1 MKKMGKIISAAA
13 AAAVCCSMVSGMAV
27 AAEEYTYDNGTAVI
41 AEMNAADPIW
51 TECKTLSG
59 GKYSSAYVKMAQ
71 SYSKKKA
78 TKAVTY
84 GKSRTKSF
92 LNKLEKAA
100 NAKEPNVS
108 IALISKDTVIA
119 SAVKGNKAKVVMYMP
134 SGDMNVSLAIYT
146 DSKTMTMLSPETKMK
161 ITQEIP
167 EGTDSAEAAGADISG
182 ILSDSGITDSTKGKV
197 FKFTN
202 NGKNYV
208 YEEFETAEGGKMGV
222 LFDSSNKP
230 IAMLDD
236 TGVYCCT
243 FSTSV
248 KDSAFKVPS
257 GYAEMEM

>member
-1 MKKMGKIISAAA
+1 MKKMKKIISAAA
-13 AAAVCCSMVSGMAV
+13 AAAVCCSMVSGMA
-27 AAEEYTYDNGTAVI
+27 ASAEEYTYDTGTSVV

-51 TECKTLSG
+51 TECKKLSG
-59 GKYSSAYVKMAQ
+59 GKYSSAYIKMAE

-78 TKAVTY
+78 TKAVSY
-84 GKSRTKSF
+84 GKSRTKNF
-92 LNKLEKAA
+92 FTKMDKAA
-100 NAKEPNVS
+100 NAENPNVS
-108 IALISKDTVIA
+108 IALIKDDTIVA
-119 SAVKGNKAKVVMYMP
+119 SAAKGDKVKVVMYSASEEM
-134 SGDMNVSLAIYT
+134 SLSLAVYA
-146 DSKTMTMLSPETKMK
+146 DSKTMTMIGPETKMK

-167 EGTDSAEAAGADISG
+167 EGTDSSEAAGADVAGLISDFG
-182 ILSDSGITDSTKGKV
+182 ISDSTKGKL

-208 YEEFETAEGGKMGV
+208 YEEFENDDGSKLGM

-236 TGVYCCT
+236 TGAYCCT

-257 GYAEMEM
+257 GYTEMEM